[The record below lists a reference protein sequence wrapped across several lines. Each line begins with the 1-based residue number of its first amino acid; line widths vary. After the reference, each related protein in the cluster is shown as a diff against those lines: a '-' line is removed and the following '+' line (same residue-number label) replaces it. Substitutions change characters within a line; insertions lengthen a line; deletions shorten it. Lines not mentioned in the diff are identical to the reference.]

1 MSFAIKY
8 GGSDPDE
15 GGLIYMDA
23 VVSYSQNFS
32 GQVTKHPVDGGAQIS
47 DHFISQNPVFTMS
60 AVISGVDIST
70 GSYLIQD
77 NDGNFPYNVTTA
89 PTAVSV
95 NSTDSSVLSRFIP
108 DSIGQFLPDSSP
120 DVVVDPAR
128 SDLIEQLRDMLKDL
142 ISGVKFNDTT
152 GQFDPN
158 IQVVQLYE
166 FTGRLLKRIQNN
178 LVVTSIQFK
187 EDANTGY
194 GLYCDITFEQVSFVY
209 LKKTDLPKDVQ
220 TPVKSKAA
228 TKKSIGKCD
237 SKVRDASDPNN
248 TDSQENKD
256 SVNGSVVDV
265 DPRRNV
271 TPVGVLPLGG

>member
-32 GQVTKHPVDGGAQIS
+32 GQVTKHPVDGGANIT
-47 DHFISQNPVFTMS
+47 DHFIQNNPVFTMS

-128 SDLIEQLRDMLKDL
+128 SDLIEQIRDMLKDL

-158 IQVVQLYE
+158 IKVVQLYE

-178 LVVTSIQFK
+178 LVVTNVQFK

-194 GLYCDITFEQVSFVY
+194 GLYCDITLEQVSFVY
-209 LKKTDLPKDVQ
+209 LKKTDIPKDVQ
-220 TPVKSKAA
+220 DAIASKASGTSDKA
-228 TKKSIGKCD
+228 KQD
-237 SKVRDASDPNN
+237 STTTEDP
-248 TDSQENKD
+248 DDMPAEND
-256 SVNGSVVDV
+256 DDGL
-265 DPRRNV
+265 R
-271 TPVGVLPLGG
+271 TPYGVEIDRKRFELGQPLGV

>member
-128 SDLIEQLRDMLKDL
+128 SGLIEQIRDMLKDL

-178 LVVTSIQFK
+178 LVVTGIQFK
-187 EDANTGY
+187 DDTNTGY
-194 GLYCDITFEQVSFVY
+194 GLYCDITLEQVSFVY
-209 LKKTDLPKDVQ
+209 LKKTDIPKDVQ
-220 TPVKSKAA
+220 DAIASKASGTSDKA
-228 TKKSIGKCD
+228 KQD
-237 SKVRDASDPNN
+237 STTTEDPDDMPAENDDDGLRTPFGEE
-248 TDSQENKD
+248 TDRKRFELGQ
-256 SVNGSVVDV
+256 
-265 DPRRNV
+265 
-271 TPVGVLPLGG
+271 PLGV

>member
-1 MSFAIKY
+1 MSFAVKW
-8 GGSDPDE
+8 GGTNPDE

-32 GQVTKHPVDGGAQIS
+32 GQVTKHPVDGGANVT
-47 DHFISQNPVFTMS
+47 DHFIKNNPVFTMS

-77 NDGNFPYNVTTA
+77 NDGNFPLNVTTA
-89 PTAVSV
+89 PAAVSV
-95 NSTDSSVLSRFIP
+95 NSTDSSVLSRFLP

-120 DVVVDPAR
+120 DAVTDPVR
-128 SDLIEQLRDMLKDL
+128 TDLIEQIRDMLKNL
-142 ISGVKFNDTT
+142 VSGVKLNDTT

-178 LVVTSIQFK
+178 LVITNIQFR
-187 EDANTGY
+187 EDAATGY
-194 GLYCDITFEQVSFVY
+194 GLYCDITFEQVTFVF
-209 LKKTDLPKDVQ
+209 LKKTDIPADVQ
-220 TPVKSKAA
+220 KSISSKASSKNA
-228 TKKSIGKCD
+228 KGKQD
-237 SKVRDASDPNN
+237 SQVRDPNDPNN

-256 SVNGSVVDV
+256 TVNGAVTDA
-265 DPRRNV
+265 DPRR
-271 TPVGVLPLGG
+271 TIGE

>member
-1 MSFAIKY
+1 MSFAIAWKSSP
-8 GGSDPDE
+8 SDT
-15 GGLIYMDA
+15 GLIYLDA
-23 VVSYSQNFS
+23 VTSYSQNYS
-32 GQVTKHPVDGGAQIS
+32 GKVTQHPVDSGFTITDA
-47 DHFISQNPVFTMS
+47 FIQNNPVFTMS

-128 SDLIEQLRDMLKDL
+128 SDLIEQIRDMLKDL

-178 LVVTSIQFK
+178 LVVTSVQFK

-209 LKKTDLPKDVQ
+209 LKKTDLPRNLGAGVSGKGSGKKELGKVDGTVQ
-220 TPVKSKAA
+220 
-228 TKKSIGKCD
+228 
-237 SKVRDASDPNN
+237 
-248 TDSQENKD
+248 
-256 SVNGSVVDV
+256 DV
-265 DPRRNV
+265 DGENSDIDPERAAV
-271 TPVGVLPLGG
+271 EAKIGG

>member
-32 GQVTKHPVDGGAQIS
+32 GQVTKHPVDGGANIT
-47 DHFISQNPVFTMS
+47 DHFIQNNPVFTMS

-128 SDLIEQLRDMLKDL
+128 SDLIEQIRDMLKDL

-187 EDANTGY
+187 EDASTGY

-209 LKKTDLPKDVQ
+209 LKKTDLPRNLGAGVSGKGSGKKELGKVDGTVQ
-220 TPVKSKAA
+220 SDIDPERAA
-228 TKKSIGKCD
+228 VEAKIG
-237 SKVRDASDPNN
+237 
-248 TDSQENKD
+248 
-256 SVNGSVVDV
+256 G
-265 DPRRNV
+265 
-271 TPVGVLPLGG
+271 

>member
-1 MSFAIKY
+1 MSFAIRW
-8 GGSDPDE
+8 GGTNPDE

-128 SDLIEQLRDMLKDL
+128 SDLIEQIRDMLKDL

-178 LVVTSIQFK
+178 LVVTSVQFK

-209 LKKTDLPKDVQ
+209 LKKTDIPRNLGAGVSGKGSGKKELGKVDGTVQ
-220 TPVKSKAA
+220 DA
-228 TKKSIGKCD
+228 
-237 SKVRDASDPNN
+237 DASD
-248 TDSQENKD
+248 S
-256 SVNGSVVDV
+256 DV
-265 DPRRNV
+265 DPRRV
-271 TPVGVLPLGG
+271 ITPIGVLPSGG